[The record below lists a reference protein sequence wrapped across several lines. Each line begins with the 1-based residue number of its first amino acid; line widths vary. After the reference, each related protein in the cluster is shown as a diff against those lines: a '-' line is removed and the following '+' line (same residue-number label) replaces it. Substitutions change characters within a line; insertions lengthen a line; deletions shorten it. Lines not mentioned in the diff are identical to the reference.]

1 MTLSVTLEFSEQE
14 LDYFRSL
21 MRRIRERNGHRSP
34 GQVAA
39 VARFATLL
47 AEALSEVPAR
57 VPTKVPPQVNERRL
71 DEKRR
76 RGRTKQGRAYH
87 YEPVRPKSQVIS
99 HMVDDFVGKV
109 FAGSARPL
117 VLSLVKDRKLS
128 KKDLEEIA
136 RLIRETE

>member
-1 MTLSVTLEFSEQE
+1 MNDGETKLTDAELEIMQVVWNLGGGTVRQVHERLNQQRPLAYTTVMTMMGILEGK
-14 LDYFRSL
+14 
-21 MRRIRERNGHRSP
+21 GHL
-34 GQVAA
+34 
-39 VARFATLL
+39 T
-47 AEALSEVPAR
+47 
-57 VPTKVPPQVNERRL
+57 
-71 DEKRR
+71 
-76 RGRTKQGRAYH
+76 RTKQGRAYH

>member
-1 MTLSVTLEFSEQE
+1 MKEGETKLTDTELEIMQVVWDLGGGTVRQVHERLNRNRPLAYTTVMTMMGILE
-14 LDYFRSL
+14 DK
-21 MRRIRERNGHRSP
+21 GHL
-34 GQVAA
+34 
-39 VARFATLL
+39 T
-47 AEALSEVPAR
+47 
-57 VPTKVPPQVNERRL
+57 
-71 DEKRR
+71 
-76 RGRTKQGRAYH
+76 RTKQGRAYH

>member
-1 MTLSVTLEFSEQE
+1 MKNEEARLTDAELEIMQVVWALGGGTVRQVHERLNQNRPLAYTTVMTMMGILE
-14 LDYFRSL
+14 DK
-21 MRRIRERNGHRSP
+21 GHL
-34 GQVAA
+34 
-39 VARFATLL
+39 T
-47 AEALSEVPAR
+47 
-57 VPTKVPPQVNERRL
+57 
-71 DEKRR
+71 
-76 RGRTKQGRAYH
+76 RTKQGRAYH